1 MEEVEK
7 LLKKFGI
14 TFDKEAR
21 KFIDLIVEKITNG
34 TEIVKAVEEVIKESS
49 FHNNMK
55 AEMIATILLCS
66 AIGYNSEIGIDEETL
81 LKSAGSIGSG
91 WKITAKPLDLRLRI
105 LIVLF

>member
-34 TEIVKAVEEVIKESS
+34 TETVKA
-49 FHNNMK
+49 
-55 AEMIATILLCS
+55 
-66 AIGYNSEIGIDEETL
+66 DE
-81 LKSAGSIGSG
+81 
-91 WKITAKPLDLRLRI
+91 
-105 LIVLF
+105 

>member
-34 TEIVKAVEEVIKESS
+34 TETVKAVEEVIKESS

-66 AIGYNSEIGIDEETL
+66 VSSVVLTIPTGLFRAIKT
-81 LKSAGSIGSG
+81 KSSSSRTSIS
-91 WKITAKPLDLRLRI
+91 
-105 LIVLF
+105 